1 MLTGVGSHAS
11 MSEKSRMETLEK
23 SVAALFRITKE
34 QAEYIDELREA
45 CESLHSEIGDA
56 DQHLTEITAQLE
68 AHYALLYRLPQ
79 FKKADS
85 PSEEELSA

>member
-1 MLTGVGSHAS
+1 MTGVVSHAS
-11 MSEKSRMETLEK
+11 MSEKSRLESLEK
-23 SVAALFRITKE
+23 MVTALFRITKE
-34 QAEYIDELREA
+34 HAEYIDELREA
-45 CESLHSEIGDA
+45 CESLNSDIGDA

-85 PSEEELSA
+85 PGEAE